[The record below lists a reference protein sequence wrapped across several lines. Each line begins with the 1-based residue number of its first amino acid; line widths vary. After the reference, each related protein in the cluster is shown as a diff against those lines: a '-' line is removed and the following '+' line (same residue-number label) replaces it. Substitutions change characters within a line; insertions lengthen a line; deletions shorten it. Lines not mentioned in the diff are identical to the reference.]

1 MEDITYIVKDDK
13 VNYNQVNYKGLR
25 EEVVTAVVRES
36 MVNHGLIVFPVA
48 QVHTREPIGEKGG
61 VLSIVDTTYRFV
73 DTEDSTSVDVVSSG
87 SGADTQDKGVGK
99 AMTYAYKY
107 LFLRTFAIPTG
118 EDPDKVASAQLDDE
132 QDKRQKKQS
141 KKKIA
146 TDAPKSPNKKADAPK
161 SPNKVKG
168 DGSKTEPPKMSDE
181 QEDLVMERGF
191 VISGIQKIVEDPVFT
206 QADKDTIKD
215 SIKTAKK
222 LSELKEVLQDVQEAF
237 DEKKAKFQ
245 DDPLE
250 EPTAQNMGAT
260 EEDTF

>member
-1 MEDITYIVKDDK
+1 MENKLEGGDLVRALI
-13 VNYNQVNYKGLR
+13 
-25 EEVVTAVVRES
+25 AVQGELGPI
-36 MVNHGLIVFPVA
+36 MVNAEGFN
-48 QVHTREPIGEKGG
+48 
-61 VLSIVDTTYRFV
+61 
-73 DTEDSTSVDVVSSG
+73 
-87 SGADTQDKGVGK
+87 
-99 AMTYAYKY
+99 YKY
-107 LFLRTFAIPTG
+107 LSLPEILRIAKPVLAKHGVLLQQFLDINGDEHKATVNTLLMNVAGESMRCSGTLGPTPMKGSNETQQLGASGTYLRRFQAMTILGLVG
-118 EDPDKVASAQLDDE
+118 EDDDDE
-132 QDKRQKKQS
+132 KKFKEDS
-141 KKKIA
+141 KGS
-146 TDAPKSPNKKADAPK
+146 DAPAKSPNKKADAPK

-168 DGSKTEPPKMSDE
+168 DGSKTEPPMMS
-181 QEDLVMERGF
+181 QEDLVMERGL

-206 QADKDTIKD
+206 QVDKDTIKD